1 MASRSR
7 ELIGHCR
14 YPRSAKSITSAGKRK
29 PRNARAVVMDG
40 ILGRVMAGVP
50 LLHGHAAPLNATEP
64 SFEICFGA
72 RLSRWSRRLP
82 VPTAFFEIRYP
93 AAGPIGR
100 GGELQCNPGR
110 VTEIG

>member
-40 ILGRVMAGVP
+40 ILGRVVAGVP
-50 LLHGHAAPLNATEP
+50 LLPGHAAPLNATEP
-64 SFEICFGA
+64 NCQTPM
-72 RLSRWSRRLP
+72 LVLP
-82 VPTAFFEIRYP
+82 DDTPAHPYQTSVDIASLAPNAEVTVYP
-93 AAGPIGR
+93 WK
-100 GGELQCNPGR
+100 
-110 VTEIG
+110 